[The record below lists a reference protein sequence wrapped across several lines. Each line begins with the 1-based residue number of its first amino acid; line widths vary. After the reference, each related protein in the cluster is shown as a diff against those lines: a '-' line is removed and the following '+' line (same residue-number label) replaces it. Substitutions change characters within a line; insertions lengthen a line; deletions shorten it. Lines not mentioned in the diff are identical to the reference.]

1 MEGDMDELSKVEYA
15 EWLRWCGYVDAE
27 LNSNPLDDD
36 PDYMAGFAERY
47 AELECEGN
55 RYGM

>member
-1 MEGDMDELSKVEYA
+1 MDELSKVEYS

-27 LNSNPLDDD
+27 LNSNPIDDD
-36 PDYMAGFAERY
+36 PDYLAGFAERY

-55 RYGM
+55 NYVRA